1 MHSWIPHKH
10 RPHTSCPITTH
21 SPCPFPLPA
30 RSKHRTKRVAHSL
43 SNKYSKYLS
52 YSNVSRYISFPTRRV
67 ANAHKIET
75 KITCRCVKTSFETR
89 MHSSRMRTGRWDTS
103 CNACWDTPPP
113 RDLLQGMLGYL
124 LQCMLGYT
132 SPLETCCKACWDTS
146 RNACWDT
153 PPRDLLQGMLAY
165 LLQCMLGY
173 TPPVN
178 RITHTCKNITLATTL
193 LRPVTIQFYTYPSFT
208 LQGNTQV
215 LQLTQIQ

>member
-113 RDLLQGMLGYL
+113 R
-124 LQCMLGYT
+124 
-132 SPLETCCKACWDTS
+132 ETCCKACWDT
-146 RNACWDT
+146 RPPWRPAARHAGIPPAMHAGIH
-153 PPRDLLQGMLAY
+153 PPRPAARHAGIPPAIHA
-165 LLQCMLGY
+165 GIHP
-173 TPPVN
+173 PPVN